1 MFIQAL
7 LNGAVQVIL
16 FAFLPLVVW
25 MISARKKEKFF
36 SWIGI
41 KKPAVEDRKKWW
53 LSMLVIFAVCLASG
67 ELAVFIR
74 GPMETADSAYM
85 GLGAAAIPSIFAYAF
100 IQTGLSEEIIFRG
113 FLVKRLA
120 AIFGFAKANAVQAA
134 MFGVIHLLM
143 VFGLGGQVSFLAGL
157 VIVVYPVI
165 PAALFAYADEK
176 LSGGS
181 ILPGWFIHGAL
192 NAVTGIMAA
201 FA

>member
-16 FAFLPLVVW
+16 FALLPLVVW

-67 ELAVFIR
+67 ELAVFLR
-74 GPMETADSAYM
+74 GPMETADSAYK
-85 GLGAAAIPSIFAYAF
+85 GLGVAAIPGILAYAF

-120 AIFGFAKANAVQAA
+120 AIFGFAKANAVQA
-134 MFGVIHLLM
+134 VPSC
-143 VFGLGGQVSFLAGL
+143 QAGL
-157 VIVVYPVI
+157 SMGP
-165 PAALFAYADEK
+165 
-176 LSGGS
+176 
-181 ILPGWFIHGAL
+181 
-192 NAVTGIMAA
+192 
-201 FA
+201 